1 MTRLIAILL
10 ALSSCSVISYGQL
23 PGLIKDSVFGRD
35 IIVDDE
41 FYKAQNFSFAKI
53 KIGRSLVAIAV
64 LASANNEKY
73 LWVSQDGARIFTN
86 NGRITQTLGLQYN
99 IRVLEGDKDIKKSL
113 FIDYNSAEINKRA
126 VLLEL
131 SNPHAIISQ
140 EFNLIEK
147 GIDSEY
153 FNSMLYEESFNSG
166 KLAFDGINSY
176 WVDPKGRVIK
186 TEQNIHPRLPK
197 VVIEFYFK

>member
-1 MTRLIAILL
+1 MAHVFSQIMAELRRLW
-10 ALSSCSVISYGQL
+10 
-23 PGLIKDSVFGRD
+23 D
-35 IIVDDE
+35 
-41 FYKAQNFSFAKI
+41 
-53 KIGRSLVAIAV
+53 
-64 LASANNEKY
+64 
-73 LWVSQDGARIFTN
+73 
-86 NGRITQTLGLQYN
+86 YN
-99 IRVLEGDKDIKKSL
+99 IRVLEGNKDIKKSL

-166 KLAFDGINSY
+166 KLSFSGANSY

-186 TEQNIHPRLPK
+186 TEQKIHPKLPK

>member
-1 MTRLIAILL
+1 MNNIW
-10 ALSSCSVISYGQL
+10 
-23 PGLIKDSVFGRD
+23 
-35 IIVDDE
+35 IVDLE
-41 FYKAQNFSFAKI
+41 
-53 KIGRSLVAIAV
+53 AV
-64 LASANNEKY
+64 DSRYTGQWKHHVPDLMRKLAFGE
-73 LWVSQDGARIFTN
+73 
-86 NGRITQTLGLQYN
+86 YN
-99 IRVLEGDKDIKKSL
+99 VRVIEGMKDIKKSL
-113 FIDYNSAEINKRA
+113 FTNYNSAEIYKRS

-166 KLAFDGINSY
+166 KLAFSGANYY

-186 TEQNIHPRLPK
+186 TEQNIHPILPK
-197 VVIEFYFK
+197 VIIEFYYK